1 MKTVYNI
8 TTNKLQPIPKVFN
21 GVINYHKLP
30 TTKHNEDGFFDYER
44 TEPNYDFETQK
55 AVLVEYT
62 IDPVT
67 NIATEIWNIVNL
79 TQEEIIARIPIEDRQ
94 ITPAQGMTLLSQMN
108 LLSTVE
114 GMIQQSN
121 NETLKIFWERSTVWN
136 KFSTPV
142 QMISQQLNIDLDQF
156 FIDAKNISI

>member
-8 TTNKLQPIPKVFN
+8 NTNKLQPIPRVFN

-30 TTKHNEDGFFDYER
+30 TTKHNEDGFYDYER
-44 TEPNYDFETQK
+44 TEPIFNPETQK
-55 AVLVEYT
+55 ATFVYLLDY
-62 IDPVT
+62 VT
-67 NIATEIWNIVNL
+67 NIATEDWSIIDL
-79 TQEEIIARIPIEDRQ
+79 TEEEIIARIPIEDRQ

-142 QMISQQLNIDLDQF
+142 QMISQQLNINLDEF
-156 FIDAKNISI
+156 FEDAKQISI